1 LKDQLYKS
9 FVSYVKYAK
18 PYLRQKFPVPKEGD
32 QKIRIAHIDRSFWL
46 RSICKNIEGSREF
59 NNLVSDFSVACGGK
73 PVKKVEKGSWVSMEQ
88 NAIQN
93 FFRRSKLYLKIAEG
107 KSINIDN
114 YFEQLCSAFNERQV
128 KVIRLW
134 LLDSVY
140 FSESIIDFGNFKIQ
154 RFSKEE
160 LDALVD
166 NQLNHI
172 FYPFAELGTDILSHY
187 WFIREES
194 SENIKGIDYVIP
206 ISFDE
211 VFRVPR
217 NFPDRV
223 IQLLALF
230 DWEEVGIGGY
240 QDKFDEHAGWEA
252 FSTPIAIGIT
262 DNVFA
267 SPHPSPDLSK
277 LEFFPFPTGPDG
289 EIVEGPQFYHHIGKG
304 QLERLKEIV
313 EKSQEFLQSI
323 DLKECNWEFLDIAM
337 GYLAKAFFAE
347 GLEQLLWHMT
357 VLEAL
362 FGEKNK
368 VMEPIRKRLGY
379 IFGKTNKERKAIGN
393 KFDELYDFRSGL
405 VHGNKYEK
413 RAYWGHLR
421 EARKLARKS
430 LLWFLTYLSAIHQ
443 ELAREQKPLRDYPK
457 KEEIQTM
464 LDFNKEALQRI
475 GFLIEKLPM
484 NFPNINIWGN

>member
-1 LKDQLYKS
+1 MKDQLYKS

-211 VFRVPR
+211 ITLVPR

-240 QDKFDEHAGWEA
+240 PDKFDEHAGWEA
-252 FSTPIAIGIT
+252 FSNPIAIGIT

-267 SPHPSPDLSK
+267 SRHTSPDLSG
-277 LEFFPFPTGPDG
+277 LDFFPIYEGPDG
-289 EIVEGPQFYHHIGKG
+289 EILEGPQFYHHISKEGV
-304 QLERLKEIV
+304 ERLKEIV
-313 EKSQEFLQSI
+313 GKSQKFLQSI

-362 FGEKNK
+362 FGEKNG
-368 VMEPIRKRLGY
+368 VMESIRRRLGNIFCKTQSEIRK
-379 IFGKTNKERKAIGN
+379 IFNK
-393 KFDELYDFRSGL
+393 LYDFRSGL